1 MHGVAFEL
9 PRRIEATSGR
19 ALWEPLCAGWRSLA
33 ALVVHRMAS
42 ARLGRLSAHLNP
54 LAPLSSPCCI
64 RHPHQDPHQDPLRQ
78 QAEAV
83 GVGGAVAPAPPVV
96 EPLTIE
102 LRGDALRD
110 FVHPGTNPVSR
121 RVTIRSLHP
130 DDLVSALAFCRRL
143 RWRDRWHY
151 NPSEELVRMQVRY
164 MGERF
169 MSGGRIHLVLVE
181 RRAEQYGGVSRRP
194 SLILPGAWHPL

>member
-1 MHGVAFEL
+1 M
-9 PRRIEATSGR
+9 PSNSRRIEATSGR
-19 ALWEPLCAGWRSLA
+19 ALWEPLCAGWRWSLA

-54 LAPLSSPCCI
+54 LAPLSSPCC
-64 RHPHQDPHQDPLRQ
+64 RHCWQ
-78 QAEAV
+78 QTEAV
-83 GVGGAVAPAPPVV
+83 GAGGAVAPAPPVV

>member
-1 MHGVAFEL
+1 MG
-9 PRRIEATSGR
+9 
-19 ALWEPLCAGWRSLA
+19 
-33 ALVVHRMAS
+33 ALVGRRMAS
-42 ARLGRLSAHLNP
+42 ARLGRLSAHLEP
-54 LAPLSSPCCI
+54 LAPRCSPCCR
-64 RHPHQDPHQDPLRQ
+64 RHPHNYWQHP
-78 QAEAV
+78 EAA

-110 FVHPGTNPVSR
+110 AVVHPGTNPVSR
-121 RVTIRSLHP
+121 TVTIRSLHP

-151 NPSEELVRMQVRY
+151 NPSEDLVRMQVQY

-194 SLILPGAWHPL
+194 SLILGRLLAPPLPRLPTSAGVRG